1 MALKSVLSLT
11 EKQNKMIKRITV
23 KIDEKGYPEIEKMT
37 GSFEPYELLHA
48 MVMAAMMRVCDET
61 DMMPEEVHSD
71 VSRIALQFVDVI
83 NEELF
88 GGDDGDDEE
97 LTEGQKAE
105 IEQAMKMIVNKHMG
119 GTSDGT
125 SPNHPQLN

>member
-1 MALKSVLSLT
+1 MLMVLKSVLSLT

-37 GSFEPYELLHA
+37 GSFESYELLHA

-71 VSRIALQFVDVI
+71 VSRIALRFVDVI
-83 NEELF
+83 NEELY
-88 GGDDGDDEE
+88 GGEDDDDDEE

-105 IEQAMKMIVNKHMG
+105 IEQAMKIIVGERQKK
-119 GTSDGT
+119 TKD
-125 SPNHPQLN
+125 LKL